1 MVVVIYFGGRA
12 TLWANFDDYC
22 IGGREYMHQFHGHFF
37 SAHESICTA
46 PVSSKIFCLAL
57 CNMSRRAVSTFFY
70 HLYYSKILFCI
81 STIVNNMKGSSS

>member
-37 SAHESICTA
+37 LPMKAYALHQFHRKYFVWHCAT
-46 PVSSKIFCLAL
+46 CLEEQ
-57 CNMSRRAVSTFFY
+57 CQ
-70 HLYYSKILFCI
+70 LF
-81 STIVNNMKGSSS
+81 STIYIIVRYYFASALL